1 MSDAIYRLDNLPAAC
16 FSLAGGKGA
25 SLARMAQGGYPVPA
39 GWVILVAGFAGGSL
53 TPETR
58 QALLANL
65 AAFRAGEPG
74 ASFAVR
80 SSAPNEDLS
89 LASFAGAYET
99 VLNVKTD
106 EEILAAV
113 GRVIESAAAERV
125 QAYTQTC
132 GLGENHAM
140 AVVVQRMVQPE
151 FAGVLF
157 TADPI
162 TGSHSHMTGNYVHGL
177 GEQLVS
183 GQVNAQ
189 DFQVQR
195 PGGKYRGP
203 GECARYARRL
213 YQLASRLEKEFGCA
227 LDIEWASAGGQVYLL
242 QARPVTTLQ
251 TINYDTYAVNE
262 SLDKDY
268 LWTNN
273 NIGEALTDVMTPFTW
288 SVVRELDVETQKID
302 GYYLW
307 SGNICGRGY
316 SNVSLIFSFMGKVG
330 LGLNYSKKLV
340 GNVFG
345 KFPEA
350 VDMPMYP
357 MGLIDLMKDMSWR
370 ARRNFQ
376 RIQDAKK
383 HKDEY
388 IRQARPWCEANI
400 QRIQS
405 TNDPALLLSLW
416 TGEIRPFVSKMWTI
430 FLGGAS
436 DLTLL
441 TLLDRLAKMVGVED
455 ANSLL
460 SNIRGEAGLESLG
473 PLVGVAQVSRGEL
486 SRQEYLA
493 RHGHRSPHE
502 FEMSIPYPVEDPGYL
517 DQQIAEYRQSE
528 IKVDDLLA
536 RQRQLHLQARQRFIE
551 RYPSKRKWLDNNLVH
566 LGKAAQARES
576 LRGEFTRTFQVMRAF
591 MVKVGELTGI
601 GSDVFFLYSFELPR
615 LLTGNRSM
623 LQHIPARKHNYERYC
638 TLPPLPMFIKGRF
651 DPFEWAKR
659 PDRRLDY
666 FDADPKPVKE
676 DQNPDIVT
684 GFPGAAGV
692 VEGTARVLADY
703 SEKDTFLPGEI
714 LVTSNTNVGWT
725 LLFPRAAAIVTDIG
739 APLSHAAI
747 VARELGIPAVVGC
760 GDATLR
766 LHTGDRISVD
776 GGQGRVCILK

>member
-1 MSDAIYRLDNLPAAC
+1 MSDTVYRLDNLPTAL

-39 GWVILVAGFAGGSL
+39 GWVILPAGFAGGSL
-53 TPETR
+53 TSEAR
-58 QALLANL
+58 QTLLANQ
-65 AAFRAGEPG
+65 AALRAAEPG
-74 ASFAVR
+74 VSFAVR
-80 SSAPNEDLS
+80 SSAVNEDS
-89 LASFAGAYET
+89 AQSSFAGAYET
-99 VLNVKTD
+99 VLSVKSD
-106 EEILAAV
+106 AEILAAIA
-113 GRVIESAAAERV
+113 RVSASAASERV
-125 QAYTQTC
+125 QAYTQTR
-132 GLGENHAM
+132 GLGEGYDM

-162 TGSHSHMTGNYVHGL
+162 SGSHSHMTGNYVRGL

-183 GQVNAQ
+183 GQTNAQ
-189 DFQVQR
+189 DFQILR
-195 PGGKYRGP
+195 PSGKYRGP
-203 GECARYARRL
+203 RECARSGRRL
-213 YQLASRLEKEFGCA
+213 YQLASKLEKDFGCA
-227 LDIEWASAGGQVYLL
+227 LDIEWAASGNQVYLL

-251 TINYDTYAVNE
+251 TIDYDTYAVNE

-273 NIGEALTDVMTPFTW
+273 NIGEALSDVMTPFTW

-316 SNVSLIFSFMGKVG
+316 SNVSLLFTFMAKFGM
-330 LGLNYSKKLV
+330 GLNYSKKLV

-345 KFPEA
+345 NFPAA
-350 VDMPMYP
+350 VDMPLYP
-357 MGLIDLMKDMSWR
+357 VGLIELLKDVSWR
-370 ARRNFQ
+370 GKRNFQ

-388 IRQARPWCEANI
+388 VRRTRPWCEATL
-400 QRIQS
+400 QRIAACS
-405 TNDPALLLSLW
+405 DPAQLLALW
-416 TGEIRPFVSKMWTI
+416 TGEIRPFVSKMWNI

-436 DLTLL
+436 DLTLI

-473 PLVGVAQVSRGEL
+473 PLVGIAQVSRGEL
-486 SRQEYLA
+486 SQEEYLA
-493 RHGHRSPHE
+493 RYGHRSPHE

-517 DQQIAEYRQSE
+517 DRQIAEYRQSE

-536 RQRQLHLQARQRFIE
+536 RQRQQHLQARQRFIE
-551 RYPSKRKWLDNNLVH
+551 RYPSRRKWLESNLGH
-566 LGKAAQARES
+566 LGQAAQARES
-576 LRGEFTRTFQVMRAF
+576 LRCEFTRTFQVMRAF
-591 MVKVGELTGI
+591 MLRAGELTGI
-601 GSDVFFLYSFELPR
+601 KNDAFFLYSFELPR
-615 LLTGNRSM
+615 LLTGDRSM
-623 LQHIPARKHNYERYC
+623 LQHIPARKRNYERYC
-638 TLPPLPMFIKGRF
+638 SLPPLPMFVKGRF

-666 FDADPKPVKE
+666 FDADSKPAKE
-676 DQNPDIVT
+676 DRNPAIIQ

-692 VEGTARVLADY
+692 IEGTARVLADY

-725 LLFPRAAAIVTDIG
+725 PLFPRAAAIVTDIG

-776 GGQGRVCILK
+776 GGQGRVKILK